1 MSPLEAVRDAYA
13 RVVRA
18 LEAVRDGE
26 LGLAEQILDDLAADL
41 WKVIERE
48 ERAA

>member
-1 MSPLEAVRDAYA
+1 MSPLEAVRDAHA

-18 LEAVRDGE
+18 NEAIHDGE
-26 LGLAEQILDDLAADL
+26 LGLAAQILDDLAADL
-41 WKVIERE
+41 AKVIERE